1 MEVIQRA
8 RNRPNFG
15 NAGEVDI
22 ILDRAKALHQKHI
35 TSAKVK
41 QFGIFEAIDFDPD
54 FDRGERAATEVS
66 ALFKDVVGCDDLIKQ
81 FQGYQTTAANMKALG
96 MDAREQLPFTFLF
109 KGPPGTGKTTTAA
122 KMGKIFYDMGF
133 LSQAMVVECSTTDLI
148 GQYIGHTGPKV
159 QKLMEKAMG
168 KVLFIDEAYRL
179 AEGQFAIEAM
189 DELVDCLTKPK
200 FVKKLVVILA
210 GYDKDIDRLMSANP
224 GLTSRFPETVM
235 FRHIEPH
242 TCLELLVKVLAD
254 MQKRKKAPLD
264 LSVIDPPSAQLQQ
277 QILHLFRRLSLLES
291 WGNARDVKSLAKSMF
306 QALISTAAPPITSLV
321 LTEPIVIH
329 TMEEMLD
336 ERSRRNT
343 ASGTSR
349 FKKQRHSQPMQH
361 SQTEGQIPPTAE
373 GTSSFMNPAPPSGAT
388 NTNKQANKPQAAG
401 KKEESEPE
409 GQLETEPENPLD
421 SIFKAK
427 RDQGVSDEVWE
438 QLERDKQALVTK
450 EREFRQL
457 QEEKR
462 QYEERIK
469 EFIRAEKAAADEK
482 ERRMREQA
490 RIAAEL
496 ERRRRDEE
504 FVAIEKARQKEMER
518 QKKLKVLGRCPMGYQ
533 WIKQSSGYRCAGG
546 SHTLSDANIDAFCS

>member
-41 QFGIFEAIDFDPD
+41 QFGMFEAIDFDPD

-66 ALFKDVVGCDDLIKQ
+66 ALFQDVVGCEEIIKQ

-96 MDAREQLPFTFLF
+96 MDAREQLPFNFLF

-133 LSQAMVVECSTTDLI
+133 LSQAKVVECSATDLI
-148 GQYIGHTGPKV
+148 GQYMGHTGPKV

-179 AEGQFAIEAM
+179 GEGQFAVEAM

-200 FVKKLVVILA
+200 FAQKLVVILA
-210 GYDKDIDRLMSANP
+210 GYEKNMDRLMSMNP

-235 FRHIEPH
+235 FKHIEPE
-242 TCLELLVKVLAD
+242 TCLELLVKVLTD
-254 MQKRKKAPLD
+254 LQKSKKAPLD
-264 LSVIDPPSAQLQQ
+264 LSIVEPPSAQLRQQ
-277 QILHLFRRLSLLES
+277 LLQLFRRLSLLES

-306 QALISTAAPPITSLV
+306 QALISTAVPPITSLA
-321 LTEPIVIH
+321 LTDTIIIH
-329 TMEEMLD
+329 AMREMLD
-336 ERSRRNT
+336 ERLRRN
-343 ASGTSR
+343 AAAGTNR
-349 FKKQRHSQPMQH
+349 FDKQRPSQLMPHSQNH
-361 SQTEGQIPPTAE
+361 TPTTAQ
-373 GTSSFMNPAPPSGAT
+373 GLTFSPNTALPGAT
-388 NTNKQANKPQAAG
+388 NTNRQEDKP
-401 KKEESEPE
+401 KPREKRPEPE
-409 GQLETEPENPLD
+409 AEPEDPLA

-427 RDQGVSDEVWE
+427 RDPGVSNEVWG
-438 QLERDKQALVTK
+438 QLERDKHAMVAK
-450 EREFRQL
+450 EREFRRL

-462 QYEERIK
+462 QYKESIK
-469 EFIRAEKAAADEK
+469 KFILAEKTAADEE
-482 ERRMREQA
+482 ERRIREQA

-496 ERRRRDEE
+496 EGRRRDEE
-504 FVAIEKARQKEMER
+504 LAAVEKERQKVMEK
-518 QKKLKVLGRCPMGYQ
+518 QKKLKVLGPCPMGYQ
-533 WIKQSSGYRCAGG
+533 WIKQASGYRCAGG
-546 SHTLSDANIDAFCS
+546 SHMLSDASIDAFCL